1 MNRLKEA
8 RLNAGLSQ
16 KYVAKTVGVSAP
28 TMSQWESGIVNPS
41 QKNLIKIA
49 ELYGVTTDYLLNLD
63 TKKEPEPQ
71 VNPKAQALIDKLS
84 TLTPEEIQTLEK
96 TVDFVLSL
104 RGK

>member
-8 RLNAGLSQ
+8 RLNSGLSQ
-16 KYVAKTVGVSAP
+16 KYVSKTIGVAAP
-28 TMSQWESGIVNPS
+28 TISQWESGIANPTN
-41 QKNLIKIA
+41 KNLMKLA

-104 RGK
+104 RDK